1 MGSTPSPCYI
11 IASFSNSFNSS
22 LRSTSFLAMRPE
34 LRLGP
39 ALRRRPHW
47 SNALLFVAVLQI
59 LVVVGQRTPHRLL
72 AVGPVR
78 SAMRLTQGEVPCRYT
93 VGELNPDQG
102 LVLCLSSLL
111 CKFLEV
117 GSPRI
122 LIINL
127 QEPYK
132 MSCFLWGLQ
141 KRLVIGRGGK

>member
-1 MGSTPSPCYI
+1 
-11 IASFSNSFNSS
+11 
-22 LRSTSFLAMRPE
+22 
-34 LRLGP
+34 
-39 ALRRRPHW
+39 
-47 SNALLFVAVLQI
+47 
-59 LVVVGQRTPHRLL
+59 
-72 AVGPVR
+72 
-78 SAMRLTQGEVPCRYT
+78 MRLTQGEVPCRYT

-141 KRLVIGRGGK
+141 KRLVIGRGGKRAVTRKKKGCGRWMAKEGCVGRYV